1 MIPKEIIKKVRHIE
15 IRTKGLVN
23 DLFGGD
29 YHSIFK
35 GRGMTFSEV
44 REYVAG
50 DDIRMIDWNVTARN
64 EVPFVKIFEEERELT
79 VYLLVDVSQSGN
91 FGTINQFKSELAAEI
106 AAVLGFS
113 AIKNQDKVGLI
124 LFSDDIEKYIA
135 PKKNKSHILRVI
147 REVLFNKPTSSGTS
161 IQAGIDFLLN
171 VAKRKSVVFLISDF
185 LDENYWKSLK
195 LANNKHDMIGI
206 RISDP
211 AEEFIPNIGLIKVED
226 PETKE
231 KIWVDISSKK
241 DRDSHLSEIQ
251 NKWNDFQ
258 EECNRNQFDVIDVST
273 ERDYVEPLMDFF
285 RKRENVYSK

>member
-23 DLFGGD
+23 DLFGGE

-35 GRGMTFSEV
+35 GRGMRFSEV

-50 DDIRMIDWNVTARN
+50 DDIRMIDWNVTSRN
-64 EVPFVKIFEEERELT
+64 DAPFVKIFEEERELT
-79 VYLLVDVSQSGN
+79 GYLLVDVSQSGN
-91 FGTINQFKSELAAEI
+91 FGTINHFKSELAAEI

-124 LFSDDIEKYIA
+124 LFSDDVEKYIA

-147 REVLFNKPTSSGTS
+147 REVLFNKPASSGTS
-161 IQAGIDFLLN
+161 IQAGIDFLMN

-185 LDENYWKSLK
+185 IDQGYWKSLK

-211 AEEFIPNIGLIKVED
+211 AELLIPDIGLIKVQD
-226 PETKE
+226 PETNE
-231 KIWVDISSKK
+231 KIWVDVSSNK
-241 DRDSHLSEIQ
+241 DRENLSRSVQE
-251 NKWNDFQ
+251 KWDIF
-258 EECNRNQFDVIDVST
+258 ERECSRNQFDVINIST
-273 ERDYVEPLMDFF
+273 EKDYVNPLMNFF
-285 RKRENVYSK
+285 RKREKRF

>member
-23 DLFGGD
+23 DLFGGE

-64 EVPFVKIFEEERELT
+64 NAPFVKIFEEERELT

-91 FGTINQFKSELAAEI
+91 FGTINQFKSELAAEL

-124 LFSDDIEKYIA
+124 LFSDKVEKYIS
-135 PKKNKSHILRVI
+135 PKKNKSHVLRVI
-147 REVLFNKPTSSGTS
+147 REVLFNKPASSGTS
-161 IQAGIDFLLN
+161 IQEGIDFLMN

-185 LDENYWKSLK
+185 IDQGYWKSLK

-211 AEEFIPNIGLIKVED
+211 AELLVPDIGLIKVQD
-226 PETKE
+226 PETNE
-231 KIWVDISSKK
+231 KMWVDVSSNK
-241 DRDSHLSEIQ
+241 DRENLSKSVQE
-251 NKWNDFQ
+251 KWDIF
-258 EECNRNQFDVIDVST
+258 EKECSRNQFDVINIST
-273 ERDYVEPLMDFF
+273 EKDYVNPLMNFF
-285 RKRENVYSK
+285 QKREKRF

>member
-23 DLFGGD
+23 DLFGGE

-64 EVPFVKIFEEERELT
+64 DAPFVKIFEEERELT

-91 FGTINQFKSELAAEI
+91 FGTINQFKSELAAEL

-124 LFSDDIEKYIA
+124 LFSDEVEKYIS
-135 PKKNKSHILRVI
+135 PKKNKSHVLRVI
-147 REVLFNKPTSSGTS
+147 REVLFNKPASSGTS
-161 IQAGIDFLLN
+161 IQAGIDFLMN

-185 LDENYWKSLK
+185 IDQGYWKSLK

-211 AEEFIPNIGLIKVED
+211 AELLVPDIGLIKVQD
-226 PETKE
+226 PETNE
-231 KIWVDISSKK
+231 KMWVDVSSNK
-241 DRDSHLSEIQ
+241 DRENLSKSVQE
-251 NKWNDFQ
+251 KWDIF
-258 EECNRNQFDVIDVST
+258 EKECSRNQFDVINIST
-273 ERDYVEPLMDFF
+273 EKDYVNPLMNFF
-285 RKRENVYSK
+285 QKREKRF

>member
-23 DLFGGD
+23 DLFGGE

-64 EVPFVKIFEEERELT
+64 NAPFVKIFEEERELT

-91 FGTINQFKSELAAEI
+91 FGTINQFKSELAAEL

-124 LFSDDIEKYIA
+124 LFSDEVEKYIS
-135 PKKNKSHILRVI
+135 PKKNKSHVLRVI
-147 REVLFNKPTSSGTS
+147 REVLFNKPASSGTS
-161 IQAGIDFLLN
+161 IQAGIDFLMN

-185 LDENYWKSLK
+185 IDQGYWKSLK

-211 AEEFIPNIGLIKVED
+211 AELLVPDIGLIKVQD
-226 PETKE
+226 PETNE
-231 KIWVDISSKK
+231 KIWVDVSSSK
-241 DRDSHLSEIQ
+241 DRENLSKSVQE
-251 NKWNDFQ
+251 KWDFF
-258 EECNRNQFDVIDVST
+258 EKECSRNQFDVINIST
-273 ERDYVEPLMDFF
+273 EKDYVNPLMNFF
-285 RKRENVYSK
+285 QKREKRF

>member
-23 DLFGGD
+23 DLFGGE

-64 EVPFVKIFEEERELT
+64 DAPFVKIFEEERELT

-124 LFSDDIEKYIA
+124 LFSDDVEKYIA

-147 REVLFNKPTSSGTS
+147 REVLFNKPASSGTS
-161 IQAGIDFLLN
+161 IQAGIDFLMN

-185 LDENYWKSLK
+185 IDQGYWKSLK

-211 AEEFIPNIGLIKVED
+211 AELLVPDIGLIKIQD
-226 PETKE
+226 PETNE
-231 KIWVDISSKK
+231 KIWVDVSSNK
-241 DRDSHLSEIQ
+241 DRENLSRSVQE
-251 NKWNDFQ
+251 KWDIF
-258 EECNRNQFDVIDVST
+258 ERECSRNQFDVINIST
-273 ERDYVEPLMDFF
+273 EKDYVNPLMNFF
-285 RKRENVYSK
+285 RKREKRF

>member
-23 DLFGGD
+23 DLFGGE

-64 EVPFVKIFEEERELT
+64 DAPFVKIFEEERELT

-91 FGTINQFKSELAAEI
+91 FGTINQFKSELAAEL

-124 LFSDDIEKYIA
+124 LFSDEVEKYIS
-135 PKKNKSHILRVI
+135 PKKNKSHVLRVI
-147 REVLFNKPTSSGTS
+147 REVLFNKPASSGTS
-161 IQAGIDFLLN
+161 IQAGIDFLMN

-185 LDENYWKSLK
+185 IDQGYWKSLK

-211 AEEFIPNIGLIKVED
+211 AELLVPDIGLIKVQD
-226 PETKE
+226 PETNE
-231 KIWVDISSKK
+231 KIWVDVSSNK
-241 DRDSHLSEIQ
+241 DRDNLSKSVQE
-251 NKWNDFQ
+251 KWDSFDR
-258 EECNRNQFDVIDVST
+258 ECSRNQFDVINIST
-273 ERDYVEPLMDFF
+273 EKDYVNPLMNFF
-285 RKRENVYSK
+285 QKREKRF

>member
-1 MIPKEIIKKVRHIE
+1 
-15 IRTKGLVN
+15 
-23 DLFGGD
+23 
-29 YHSIFK
+29 
-35 GRGMTFSEV
+35 MTFSEV
-44 REYVAG
+44 REYVSG

-64 EVPFVKIFEEERELT
+64 NTPYVKIFEEERELT

-91 FGTINQFKSELAAEI
+91 FGTVNQFKSELAAEI

-124 LFSDDIEKYIA
+124 LFSDEVEKYIV

-147 REVLFNKPTSSGTS
+147 REVLFNKPRNSGTS

-185 LDENYWKSLK
+185 LDKNYWKSLK

-211 AEEFIPNIGLIKVED
+211 AEELIPNMGLIKIED

-231 KIWVDISSKK
+231 KGWGDISTKK
-241 DRDSHLSEIQ
+241 DRVRHLSTIQ
-251 NKWNDFQ
+251 KKWNDFQ

-273 ERDYVEPLMDFF
+273 QRDYVEPLMEFF
-285 RKRENVYSK
+285 KKREKRL

>member
-23 DLFGGD
+23 DLFGGE

-64 EVPFVKIFEEERELT
+64 DAPFVKIFEEERELT

-91 FGTINQFKSELAAEI
+91 FGTINQFKSELAAEL

-124 LFSDDIEKYIA
+124 LFSDEVEKYIS
-135 PKKNKSHILRVI
+135 PKKNKSHVLRVI
-147 REVLFNKPTSSGTS
+147 REVLFNKPASSGTS
-161 IQAGIDFLLN
+161 IQAGIDFLMN

-185 LDENYWKSLK
+185 IDQGYWKSLK

-211 AEEFIPNIGLIKVED
+211 AELLVPDIGLIKIQD
-226 PETKE
+226 PETNE
-231 KIWVDISSKK
+231 KIWVDVSSNK
-241 DRDSHLSEIQ
+241 DRENLSRSINE
-251 NKWNDFQ
+251 KWDIF
-258 EECNRNQFDVIDVST
+258 ERECSRNQFDVINIST
-273 ERDYVEPLMDFF
+273 EKDYVNPLMNFF
-285 RKRENVYSK
+285 QKREKRF